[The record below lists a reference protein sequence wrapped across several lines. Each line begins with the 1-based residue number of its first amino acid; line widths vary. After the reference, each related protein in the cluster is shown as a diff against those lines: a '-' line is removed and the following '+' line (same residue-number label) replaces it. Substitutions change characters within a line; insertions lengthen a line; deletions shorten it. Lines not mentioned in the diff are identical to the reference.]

1 MPDERDVAPLKASI
15 VVLTF
20 NGEEFLSELLDACVG
35 QQAPFAFE
43 ILVID
48 SGSSDLTLSI
58 VDGYPVRLHR
68 IPNAEFG
75 HGRTRNLAVRL
86 TSGEIVVF
94 LTQDATP
101 VDQSWLAT
109 MVAPLQ
115 DEASLAGVFARQVPR
130 PGCGPA
136 GAREVETVFR
146 RPPPGFFSN
155 VCSAIRRSV
164 LAQVPFRDVEYAE
177 DRAFAADA
185 QAAGFTVAYVPE
197 AAVWHSH
204 DLRLGDYFRRMYDEA
219 RGVAHTAERRP
230 HTGVFW
236 LVGATGL
243 GTLRDWRY
251 VLRSDSYNFSEKA
264 GWMGKAPA
272 YNASRRVAIWLAGR
286 KRLPG
291 DLGRTLSLD
300 ARRRKTA
307 RVR

>member
-1 MPDERDVAPLKASI
+1 MPDMGAAAPLKASI
-15 VVLTF
+15 VILTL
-20 NGEEFLSELLDACVG
+20 NGEEFLPELLAACVG
-35 QQAPFAFE
+35 QQTAFDFE
-43 ILVID
+43 ILVVD
-48 SGSSDLTLSI
+48 SGSTDLTLYI

-75 HGRTRNLAVRL
+75 HGRTRNLAARL

-101 VDQSWLAT
+101 VGRSWLASL
-109 MVAPLQ
+109 VAPFHE
-115 DEASLAGVFARQVPR
+115 DAALAGVFARQVPR

-136 GAREVETVFR
+136 GAREVEIVFR

-185 QAAGFTVAYVPE
+185 QAAGFTVAYVPQ

-219 RGVAHTAERRP
+219 RGVAGAGGRRP
-230 HTGVFW
+230 RTGAFW
-236 LVGATGL
+236 LLGATGL
-243 GTLRDWRY
+243 GTLRDWRFIM
-251 VLRSDSYNFSEKA
+251 RSDTYSLPEKA
-264 GWMGKAPA
+264 RWLATAPA

-291 DLGRTLSLD
+291 GLARTVSLD
-300 ARRRKTA
+300 ARRRRTA
-307 RVR
+307 RG